1 MALLIAMHGD
11 KECPRYELEG
21 KIAYIEH
28 EKELKKQALK
38 REKRSTPGEKRN
50 AENRN
55 SIQKATKNNIIKAME
70 NNRMMEAI
78 DSILTIMKIHIGNSK
93 ENNRENMLVINL
105 RM

>member
-1 MALLIAMHGD
+1 
-11 KECPRYELEG
+11 
-21 KIAYIEH
+21 
-28 EKELKKQALK
+28 
-38 REKRSTPGEKRN
+38 
-50 AENRN
+50 
-55 SIQKATKNNIIKAME
+55 ME